1 MEEIIPKK
9 NIEDVFNKRIKISL
23 EDKNKKLI
31 IDYLY
36 YLLNLN
42 LLDEKVTINDLID
55 RINEHLEKIIF
66 FDENHEINKKHGR
79 DFKGK
84 TSDGKEKGKRIL
96 YVRDKLEYTELTFYH
111 ELTHL
116 LNTTFNTDGS
126 IKSQGLVDSEE
137 SGSIFNEVIVQYTA
151 ERIYNEKYHLTP
163 KFILY
168 SGEEIRMLPNTK
180 AASNMKNYQMYDSV
194 VSLFLNM
201 IGIEKEELA
210 RKQFI
215 LNNNLLEYINE
226 QYNITMTKI
235 EKIAPKLNISE
246 KFKEKNNKTTT
257 DNKMNLIDY
266 FDYIYITDVFLYT
279 QPNEAKKLK
288 EGETIDY
295 TNSTKTKKYPLDI
308 KRENEYY
315 QYLINNSIRCQ
326 RILKQFKEEKKQR

>member
-1 MEEIIPKK
+1 
-9 NIEDVFNKRIKISL
+9 
-23 EDKNKKLI
+23 
-31 IDYLY
+31 
-36 YLLNLN
+36 
-42 LLDEKVTINDLID
+42 
-55 RINEHLEKIIF
+55 
-66 FDENHEINKKHGR
+66 
-79 DFKGK
+79 
-84 TSDGKEKGKRIL
+84 
-96 YVRDKLEYTELTFYH
+96 
-111 ELTHL
+111 
-116 LNTTFNTDGS
+116 
-126 IKSQGLVDSEE
+126 
-137 SGSIFNEVIVQYTA
+137 
-151 ERIYNEKYHLTP
+151 
-163 KFILY
+163 
-168 SGEEIRMLPNTK
+168 MLPNTK

-235 EKIAPKLNISE
+235 EKIAPELNIPE

-326 RILKQFKEEKKQR
+326 RILKQFKEDKKQR